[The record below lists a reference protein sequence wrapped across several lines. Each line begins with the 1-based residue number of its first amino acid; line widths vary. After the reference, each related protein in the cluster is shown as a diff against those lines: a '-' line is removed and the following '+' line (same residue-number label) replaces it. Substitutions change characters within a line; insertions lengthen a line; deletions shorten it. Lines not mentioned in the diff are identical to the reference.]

1 MLTYSFL
8 DLGSDSLY
16 EHLYKSIKNDIL
28 KGILKPG
35 EKLPSKRSFAKNL
48 GVSTITIENA
58 YGQLIAEGYIYSIP
72 KKGYYVSDF
81 EAGQLSRSIHIGRSP
96 HSHGFY
102 SPEEKSSG
110 KPYFADFISNQT
122 HSDNFPF
129 SIWAKIIRELL
140 SDQQTALMKNS
151 PSCGIFPLQA
161 AIAQHLKDFRG
172 MEIFPEQIIIGAG
185 TEYLYGLLIELLG
198 YDKNYCLEDPS
209 YPKISRI
216 YASHQ
221 VKVSHAAMD
230 ESGIQVEALE
240 RLKAQI
246 VHISP
251 SHHFPTGILMPI
263 GRRYELLGW
272 ASRDENRYII
282 EDDYDSEFRLSGKP
296 VPTLQSIDILEKVI
310 YVNTF
315 TKTLA
320 STIRIS
326 YMVLPMHLV
335 RIFYEKLSFYSCTVS
350 TFEQYTLAHF
360 IQEGYF
366 EKHINRMRNY
376 YQKKR
381 NLLLDAI
388 RMSPLADFVTI
399 SEEDAGLHFLME
411 IDTPMDADNFK
422 IRAEEKGVHIS
433 SLADYYVLPPVVKR
447 PVFLIN
453 YSSIP
458 DEIIPEAVNRIYQCL
473 HD

>member
-28 KGILKPG
+28 KGVLMTG

-48 GVSTITIENA
+48 GVSTITVENA
-58 YGQLIAEGYIYSIP
+58 YGQLMAEGYIYSIP
-72 KKGYYVSDF
+72 KKGYYVSDC
-81 EAGQLSRSIHIGRSP
+81 EAVLLGRHIGRSP
-96 HSHGFY
+96 HSHGFHR
-102 SPEEKSSG
+102 PKEKSSG
-110 KPYFADFISNQT
+110 KPYFADFTSNQT

-140 SDQQTALMKNS
+140 NDQQTALMKNS

-161 AIAQHLKDFRG
+161 SIAQHLKEFRG
-172 MEIFPEQIIIGAG
+172 MDISPEQIIIGAG

-198 YDKNYCLEDPS
+198 YDKNYCLEDPG
-209 YPKISRI
+209 YRKISQI
-216 YASHQ
+216 YTSHH

-230 ESGIQVEALE
+230 ENGIQIEELE

-272 ASRDENRYII
+272 ASRNENRYII

-296 VPTLQSIDILEKVI
+296 VPTLQSIDVLEKVI
-310 YVNTF
+310 YINTF

-335 RIFYEKLSFYSCTVS
+335 RIFHEKLFFYSCTVS

-360 IQEGYF
+360 IREGYF
-366 EKHINRMRNY
+366 EKHINRMRNF

-388 RMSPLADFVTI
+388 KLSPLSDFVAI

-411 IDTPMDADNFK
+411 INTPIDEETFK
-422 IRAEEKGVHIS
+422 LRAEEKGVHIS
-433 SLADYYVLPPVVKR
+433 SLADYYVLPPAVKR
-447 PVFLIN
+447 PVFIIN

-458 DEIIPEAVNRIYQCL
+458 DENIPEAVNRIYQCL
-473 HD
+473 RD

>member
-28 KGILKPG
+28 KGVLKTG

-48 GVSTITIENA
+48 GVSTITVENA
-58 YGQLIAEGYIYSIP
+58 YGQLIVEGYIYSIP
-72 KKGYYVSDF
+72 KKGYYVSDC
-81 EAGQLSRSIHIGRSP
+81 EAGQLSRHIHIGRSP
-96 HSHGFY
+96 HSQGFHR
-102 SPEEKSSG
+102 PKEKSSG
-110 KPYFADFISNQT
+110 KPYFADFTSNQT

-129 SIWAKIIRELL
+129 SIWAKILRELL
-140 SDQQTALMKNS
+140 SSEQTALMKNS

-161 AIAQHLKDFRG
+161 AIAQHLKEFRG
-172 MEIFPEQIIIGAG
+172 MEISPEQIIIGAG

-198 YDKNYCLEDPS
+198 YDKNYCVEDPG
-209 YPKISRI
+209 YRKISQI
-216 YASHQ
+216 YTSHQ

-230 ESGIQVEALE
+230 KNGIQIEELE
-240 RLKAQI
+240 RLAAQI

-296 VPTLQSIDILEKVI
+296 VPTLQSIDVLEKVI
-310 YVNTF
+310 YINTF

-335 RIFYEKLSFYSCTVS
+335 RIFHEELSFYSCTVS
-350 TFEQYTLAHF
+350 TFEQYTLAQF
-360 IQEGYF
+360 IREGYF
-366 EKHINRMRNY
+366 EKHINRMRNF

-388 RMSPLADFVTI
+388 RMSPLSDFVTI

-411 IDTPMDADNFK
+411 IDIPIDEETFK
-422 IRAEEKGVHIS
+422 LRAKEKGVHIS
-433 SLADYYVLPPVVKR
+433 SLADYYVLPPAVKR

-458 DEIIPEAVNRIYQCL
+458 NEKIPEAVNRIYQCL
-473 HD
+473 QD